1 MMKKLVVLFIA
12 VAALF
17 AFSACEP
24 YAVTLDET
32 GSVELDDVG
41 VANYTLKGKTL
52 VRTEYDNIRK
62 TVYTSV
68 IDASVTP
75 PVNAQSTT
83 ITEIPFLEKTTTVTF
98 ADDGTYSKSYTE
110 VYRAEA
116 DGDYRTTRKT
126 DTKDSI
132 ITITNTTYSGYWTDG
147 VWWYSFN
154 DTVTDGLANTTLN
167 TKSETGTWELVKK
180 QLTTDAAQTY
190 HYFVTAPST
199 TRTTTSFDLEYDE
212 VAATAEKA
220 STIKITCTVDG
231 SNTVT
236 TTSTS
241 DPYKISYEW
250 VREDA
255 DGNDVVYI
263 DGDLYTVQ
271 P

>member
-41 VANYTLKGKTL
+41 AGNYTLKGKTL

-83 ITEIPFLEKTTTVTF
+83 TTYIPYLEKTTTVTF

-110 VYRAEA
+110 VYLAAA
-116 DGDYRTTRKT
+116 DGDYRTTEK
-126 DTKDSI
+126 KDVNGAI
-132 ITITNTTYSGYWTDG
+132 TTITKTTYRFSNSYSDIDAVYDG
-147 VWWYSFN
+147 R
-154 DTVTDGLANTTLN
+154 ANRTRY

-180 QLTTDAAQTY
+180 QYGPNDSQTY
-190 HYFVTAPST
+190 HYYVTTPST
-199 TRTTTSFDLEYDE
+199 TTTTTSFDIENDE
-212 VAATAEKA
+212 VDATAEKT
-220 STIKITCTVDG
+220 STTKFIYKVDG

-241 DPYKISYEW
+241 DPSSINYWWI
-250 VREDA
+250 REDA
-255 DGNDVVYI
+255 DGNDVLSIEGY
-263 DGDLYTVQ
+263 LYTVQ
-271 P
+271 PQQ